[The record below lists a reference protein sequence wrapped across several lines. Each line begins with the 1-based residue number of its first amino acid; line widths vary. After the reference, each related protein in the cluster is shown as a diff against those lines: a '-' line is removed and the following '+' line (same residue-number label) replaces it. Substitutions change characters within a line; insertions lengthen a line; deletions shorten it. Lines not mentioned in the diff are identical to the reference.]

1 MNKLEEYMNLPFTL
15 MLIPDLEEGGFTAY
29 FPELNGCITCGE
41 TYAEAVDNAMDAK
54 KEWLMACIEDGIEIP
69 KPHEQAVSWL

>member
-54 KEWLMACIEDGIEIP
+54 REWLIACIENGIEIP
-69 KPHEQAVSWL
+69 KPHKQAVSWL

>member
-29 FPELNGCITCGE
+29 FPELQGCITCGE
-41 TYAEAVDNAMDAK
+41 TYKEAVDNAIEAK
-54 KEWLMACIEDGIEIP
+54 KEWLIACIEEGIKIP
-69 KPHEQAVSWL
+69 SPHKQAVSWL